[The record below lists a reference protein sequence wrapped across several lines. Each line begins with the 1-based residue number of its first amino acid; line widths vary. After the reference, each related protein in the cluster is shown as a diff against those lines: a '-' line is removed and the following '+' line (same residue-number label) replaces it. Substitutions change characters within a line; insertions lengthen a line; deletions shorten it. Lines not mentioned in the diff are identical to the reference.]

1 MATTLEQ
8 IAGTAIFELDI
19 FEGLLKVEGRVLTPA
34 ESEAAGLS
42 STLLAS
48 ELLSSDSSSSGSS
61 LLRLQEEIKDK
72 SFEELEEEQLKRL
85 MDYAKRIRPESLIQI
100 SEKEDEL
107 LCRIIRRGSQDQ
119 GITWEPLRLVPSLDM
134 QDPKNGLL
142 WVGVLT
148 KEDRQLI
155 LDQALV
161 EKKGAGSR
169 LKNFQ

>member
-19 FEGLLKVEGRVLTPA
+19 FNGLLKVEGRVLTPA

-48 ELLSSDSSSSGSS
+48 ELLSSDSSGASI
-61 LLRLQEEIKDK
+61 LKLQEEIKDK
-72 SFEELEEEQLKRL
+72 PFEELQEEQLKRL

-119 GITWEPLRLVPSLDM
+119 GATWEPLRLVPSLDM
-134 QDPKNGLL
+134 QDAKNGLL

-155 LDQALV
+155 LDEALV
-161 EKKGAGSR
+161 EKKGAGFR
-169 LKNFQ
+169 LKNFL

>member
-19 FEGLLKVEGRVLTPA
+19 FDGLLKVEGRVLTPA

-48 ELLSSDSSSSGSS
+48 ELLSSDSSGAS

-72 SFEELEEEQLKRL
+72 PFEELKEEQLKRL

-119 GITWEPLRLVPSLDM
+119 GATWESLRLVPSLDM
-134 QDPKNGLL
+134 QDAKNGLL

-155 LDQALV
+155 LDEALV

-169 LKNFQ
+169 LQNFR

>member
-8 IAGTAIFELDI
+8 IAGTAIFELEI
-19 FEGLLKVEGRVLTPA
+19 FDGLLKVEGRVITPA

-48 ELLSSDSSSSGSS
+48 ELLSSDSSGSS
-61 LLRLQEEIKDK
+61 ILKLQEEIKDK
-72 SFEELEEEQLKRL
+72 PFEELQEEQLKRL

-119 GITWEPLRLVPSLDM
+119 GATWEPLRLVPSLDM
-134 QDPKNGLL
+134 QDAKNGLL

-155 LDQALV
+155 LDEALV

-169 LKNFQ
+169 LKNFL